1 MGKFVLFQIRDNRND
16 AIFYNCPKLVH
27 LEIGQGTAV
36 SLRLTG
42 WSPTT
47 ALSERLPEFLSNFKT
62 YIAQRLTDK
71 GSGLTLTLSQAVRD
85 AIQQDPEIVS
95 IITSKGWT
103 ISPAPSV

>member
-1 MGKFVLFQIRDNRND
+1 MQEPTNRSGICSSTN
-16 AIFYNCPKLVH
+16 LVH
-27 LEIGQGTAV
+27 MEFGQGTCA
-36 SLRLTG
+36 SIN
-42 WSPTT
+42 
-47 ALSERLPEFLSNFKT
+47 LSSWQPSAETLAKPEFLLNFKT

-71 GSGLTLTLSQAVRD
+71 GSGLTLTLSPAVRD